1 MSMPARKMRVEL
13 LDGDGN
19 RYTVAFEGQVTRE
32 KAVRLLELVELL
44 GGMPSEGGSKVPPGS
59 DFVERAVSKYEK
71 VHKVVQRSFPL
82 TWFSSKDVQNAYE
95 QEFKEPLALSTV
107 ATYLSRLSAK
117 GLLTRTGAL
126 NSLKYRL
133 SEEYSGSRVGQ
144 AAQEQTLQNFTRTKL
159 PRSRSS
165 SG

>member
-1 MSMPARKMRVEL
+1 MPARKMRVEL

-44 GGMPSEGGSKVPPGS
+44 GGIPSEGGGKGAAAS
-59 DFVERAVSKYEK
+59 DFVGRASSKYEK
-71 VHKVVQRSFPL
+71 VYKVVQRSFPL

-95 QEFKEPLALSTV
+95 QEFKEPVALSTV

-117 GLLTRTGAL
+117 GLLTRAGAL
-126 NSLKYRL
+126 NSLKYRV
-133 SEEYSGSRVGQ
+133 SQEYTGLQVEQALQGQ
-144 AAQEQTLQNFTRTKL
+144 T
-159 PRSRSS
+159 
-165 SG
+165 

>member
-1 MSMPARKMRVEL
+1 MPARKMRLEL
-13 LDGDGN
+13 LDSDGN

-44 GGMPSEGGSKVPPGS
+44 GGMPSEGGSKGAPS
-59 DFVERAVSKYEK
+59 LDFIERPFSKYER
-71 VHKVVQRSFPL
+71 VHKVIQRSFPL

-95 QEFKEPLALSTV
+95 QEFKEPLALSTA
-107 ATYLSRLSAK
+107 ATYLSRLSDK

-133 SEEYSGSRVGQ
+133 SAEYSASRVGQ
-144 AAQEQTLQNFTRTKL
+144 TVQEQTLQNFTGTKL
-159 PRSRSS
+159 PRPHSS

>member
-1 MSMPARKMRVEL
+1 MPARKMRVEL

-44 GGMPSEGGSKVPPGS
+44 GGMPSEGAGKGASRPGFA
-59 DFVERAVSKYEK
+59 DRRFSKYER
-71 VHKVVQRSFPL
+71 VQEVVQRGFQL
-82 TWFSSKDVQNAYE
+82 AWFSSKEVQNAYE

-117 GLLTRTGAL
+117 GILTRTGAL
-126 NSLKYRL
+126 NNLKYRV
-133 SEEYSGSRVGQ
+133 SQAYPSVRV
-144 AAQEQTLQNFTRTKL
+144 EQVLHE
-159 PRSRSS
+159 RS
-165 SG
+165 

>member
-1 MSMPARKMRVEL
+1 MPARKMKVEL

-44 GGMPSEGGSKVPPGS
+44 GGMPSEVGSKGVSGS
-59 DFVERAVSKYEK
+59 DFVEREFSKYER

-82 TWFSSKDVQNAYE
+82 NWFSSKDVQNAYE
-95 QEFKEPLALSTV
+95 QEFKEPLALSTA
-107 ATYLSRLSAK
+107 ATYLSRLSSK

-133 SEEYSGSRVGQ
+133 SGEISESRVGQ
-144 AAQEQTLQNFTRTKL
+144 AVQEQPLQNFTRTKL
-159 PRSRSS
+159 RRSHSS